1 MRTNA
6 DMSLV
11 CVQTLTLAFI
21 YLFRAYY
28 EVLYV
33 EYPTQ
38 TNALEMDIATQGRCS
53 QNAKNPTYAIF
64 AVRLALLVRNCKR
77 IFLTSVNK
85 IQFSY
90 SCNAIF
96 LKA

>member
-1 MRTNA
+1 LLRSVEIMRTNA

-33 EYPTQ
+33 ELTMPSIFEPTKSTLHKQ
-38 TNALEMDIATQGRCS
+38 TPWRWILPRKGVVHKMQ
-53 QNAKNPTYAIF
+53 
-64 AVRLALLVRNCKR
+64 R
-77 IFLTSVNK
+77 IQHT
-85 IQFSY
+85 QFSRFDWH
-90 SCNAIF
+90 C
-96 LKA
+96 